1 MGGSG
6 GRLSP
11 PPKFAKT
18 YEVGKLKILVGKMAK
33 LQELVKLK
41 YILANTK

>member
-6 GRLSP
+6 GEAL